1 MLSPRPDT
9 KTKDSFLADGRQSI
23 LVVDNEEMVITA
35 IEGKLG
41 HNYAILRAET
51 ALRAMELALA
61 NGPDLVVLETRLA
74 ELDGFELCHQ
84 LKTDP
89 QTEDIPIIFLTAFD
103 EGDNE
108 IRGLELGAIDFIAKP
123 IRPAALALRIN
134 NHLALKRARDVLYH
148 QSLVD
153 ALTGI
158 GNRRCFED
166 TFSREWYR
174 AMRHGMSLSLALIDI
189 DNFQAYNEYVGRAA
203 ADERLRQVARMLKS
217 TLQRWADTAA
227 RYGGARF
234 AAIMPQTGDE
244 GARRVADRVRAELE
258 GLAIPHGFNGESP
271 IFTASIGLAS
281 CIPTVG
287 QDPISLLRAAD
298 EELLGAKR
306 RGEGP

>member
-9 KTKDSFLADGRQSI
+9 KSKDGFLADGRQSI
-23 LVVDNEEMVITA
+23 LIVDNEEMVITA

-41 HNYAILRAET
+41 QNYAILRAET
-51 ALRAMELALA
+51 AVQAMELALA
-61 NGPDLVVLETRLA
+61 NAPDLVVLETRLP

-89 QTEDIPIIFLTAFD
+89 QTEDIPVIFLTAFD

-108 IRGLELGAIDFIAKP
+108 IKGLELGAIDFIAKP

-153 ALTGI
+153 TVTGI

-174 AMRHGMSLSLALIDI
+174 AMRHGMPLSLALIDI

-234 AAIMPQTGDE
+234 AAILPQTGDE
-244 GARRVADRVRAELE
+244 GARRVADRIRDGLE
-258 GLAIPHGFNGESP
+258 ALAIPHGFNWEFP

-281 CIPTVG
+281 CVPTVG
-287 QDPISLLRAAD
+287 QDPIGLLRAAD
-298 EELLGAKR
+298 EQLLGAKR
-306 RGEGP
+306 LGEGA

>member
-9 KTKDSFLADGRQSI
+9 KARDRLVADDRQSI
-23 LVVDNEEMVITA
+23 LVVDDQEMVITA

-41 HNYAILRAET
+41 NDYAILRAET
-51 ALRAMELALA
+51 AAQAMELALA
-61 NGPDLVVLETRLA
+61 HAPDLVVLETRLS
-74 ELDGFELCHQ
+74 ELDGFELCRQ

-89 QTEDIPIIFLTAFD
+89 QTEDIPVIFLTAFD

-134 NHLALKRARDVLYH
+134 NHLALKRARDILYH

-153 ALTGI
+153 TLTGI

-174 AMRHGMSLSLALIDI
+174 AMRHGMSISLALIDL
-189 DNFQAYNEYVGRAA
+189 DNFQAYNENVGRAA
-203 ADERLRQVARMLKS
+203 ADERLRQVARMLKM

-234 AAIMPQTGDE
+234 AAIMPQTGDD
-244 GARRVADRVRAELE
+244 GARRVAERVRA
-258 GLAIPHGFNGESP
+258 GLASLSLRHGFNGDSP

-281 CIPTVG
+281 CVPAVG
-287 QDPISLLRAAD
+287 QDPVSLLRMAD
-298 EELLGAKR
+298 EELLASKR
-306 RGEGP
+306 WSEGT